1 MGSYVIQTTP
11 NKRTCVV
18 HFALFYFHVICWHA
32 SWARQTLGSQL
43 VPRQTPVNRISAC
56 IHVCFSFLSFLPDR
70 LMVRL
75 HSAPALGSRSPPKT
89 PAPAQETDENDS
101 ALSRFARAKQQATQD
116 FSDRPGGPKI
126 ITSPPKPERWSVKDT
141 SVNIATAF
149 TQAAATMS
157 TTSTSYTHNNAWA
170 STSRATMPVPRSTS
184 VEYEAAAPQAAN
196 RRLPGPP
203 DKFNRPATTATR
215 KPLSKTPSFRHVPD
229 SEGEEDRSATTNIV
243 RGKSPFEHGLS
254 FARTALTNAAYYVRQ
269 RSREPEDQ
277 SLEHPHP
284 SVNGSANGNESS
296 YDYAEEEQA
305 FQAQKR
311 NAALKRNRM
320 SKDNKAYKPS
330 QESEDE
336 SEWSDDGKTR
346 RRRRKF
352 KKGPAGGPLS
362 SLPVVTADKRRR
374 KKSRGNLLDADEDD
388 SGSDGNRQVDTV
400 CPLFPLATF
409 QLTRSV
415 SPYTRLSHYKIR
427 MRHLHD
433 QLTTS
438 HRTTLTTPCY
448 QPNKASNQYQKWRKS
463 FF

>member
-1 MGSYVIQTTP
+1 
-11 NKRTCVV
+11 
-18 HFALFYFHVICWHA
+18 
-32 SWARQTLGSQL
+32 
-43 VPRQTPVNRISAC
+43 
-56 IHVCFSFLSFLPDR
+56 
-70 LMVRL
+70 
-75 HSAPALGSRSPPKT
+75 
-89 PAPAQETDENDS
+89 
-101 ALSRFARAKQQATQD
+101 
-116 FSDRPGGPKI
+116 
-126 ITSPPKPERWSVKDT
+126 
-141 SVNIATAF
+141 
-149 TQAAATMS
+149 
-157 TTSTSYTHNNAWA
+157 
-170 STSRATMPVPRSTS
+170 
-184 VEYEAAAPQAAN
+184 
-196 RRLPGPP
+196 
-203 DKFNRPATTATR
+203 
-215 KPLSKTPSFRHVPD
+215 
-229 SEGEEDRSATTNIV
+229 
-243 RGKSPFEHGLS
+243 
-254 FARTALTNAAYYVRQ
+254 
-269 RSREPEDQ
+269 
-277 SLEHPHP
+277 
-284 SVNGSANGNESS
+284 
-296 YDYAEEEQA
+296 
-305 FQAQKR
+305 
-311 NAALKRNRM
+311 M